1 MKDKEKLSINDFVK
15 NDKFKKLIIIAG
27 FIGIALIFLST
38 FISFDTPKEIEEVAE
53 SLFSVTEYCDTMQNN
68 LTDMI
73 QSIEGVGSAKVLLTI
88 ENSVECVYLEN
99 NTTKT
104 KQIEPAIRGVVVACQ
119 GGENPIV
126 VERVMSAVT
135 KALNIS
141 TAKVCVTKLSST

>member
-1 MKDKEKLSINDFVK
+1 MKEKEKLSINDFVK

-27 FIGIALIFLST
+27 FLGIALIFLST
-38 FISFDTPKEIEEVAE
+38 FISFDAPAKEEETTD
-53 SLFSVTEYCDTMQNN
+53 SLFSVTEYCRTME
-68 LTDMI
+68 TDITNMV

-99 NTTKT
+99 STTKT
-104 KQIEPAIRGVVVACQ
+104 MQIEPVIRGVVVACD
-119 GGENPIV
+119 GGENPVV